1 MITNLDR
8 VLTGMQIVHTWANT
22 LKERN
27 GMPPDMCADAE
38 VYVKR
43 GIDLIKQQAEEIRQL
58 KEQEPLIPVWKDR
71 KAYCRNCGKRI
82 VLKVKPKYCYK
93 CGRRIY
99 LSEDNG
105 AEDQIP
111 H

>member
-1 MITNLDR
+1 MITNLEK
-8 VLTGMQIVHTWANT
+8 VVTGLVVSNTWLST
-22 LKERN
+22 LKDRD
-27 GMPPDMCADAE
+27 GLPPDMCADAE

-43 GIDLIKQQAEEIRQL
+43 GIELIKQQAEEIRQL
-58 KEQEPLIPVWKDR
+58 KEQEPLLPVWKDR

-82 VLKVKPKYCYK
+82 VIKVRPKYCYK

-105 AEDQIP
+105 AEDQVP